1 MAKKTMTASLSS
13 LRAQR
18 YEGQYAA
25 TDGTVSVQ
33 GDFSTNASK
42 EIESVSGEVSVAGEI
57 VGTFN
62 AYRNGEGLRYSI
74 NNVEMANIDTVVGAI
89 SPAIEAIT
97 NQVNQGEQQ

>member
-13 LRAQR
+13 FRAQR

-57 VGTFN
+57 VGPSTRT
-62 AYRNGEGLRYSI
+62 AS
-74 NNVEMANIDTVVGAI
+74 AKASAI
-89 SPAIEAIT
+89 PSTTSRWPT
-97 NQVNQGEQQ
+97 STP